1 MTRTT
6 LTGNQR
12 PMSFDRVTTSLPYRL
27 AVRTARALA
36 PLASRLDSKL
46 AEAVSARREVT
57 DRLSAFGAGGRDDH
71 RPLAWF
77 HAPSVGEG
85 LQARVVLDE
94 FRSRHP
100 AWQVAYTWFSPSA
113 EIFGQDIHA
122 DFADCL
128 PWDIGRE
135 VDTAIASLRPQL
147 LVFAKLDVWPELATR
162 VSGHGASAAL
172 IAGTV
177 RPRSGRLSP
186 VVRRLLRPGYEALDA
201 VGAVSEDDATRL
213 AALGVAPDR
222 ITITGDPRA
231 DSVLQAVERTSVE
244 GLPAALLD
252 GEPTLVAGSTWPE
265 DEDVLLEAFAIV
277 RQRLP
282 QARLILVPHEPTP
295 AALGRIGQRASTLGL
310 PAPVRLSALDAA
322 SPLVV
327 VDRVG
332 ILAMLYGVATLAYVG
347 GGFTREGL
355 HSVLEPAAWAVPVI
369 VGPRWKDS
377 RDAERLVLAGGAR
390 SLPPKGAPGVLQLFW
405 REWIEKEGER
415 ADAGGRAQELV
426 LAERGAASRSA
437 DLLDRLLHV
446 RA

>member
-1 MTRTT
+1 M
-6 LTGNQR
+6 TGNR
-12 PMSFDRVTTSLPYRL
+12 HSMTFDPVTTSLPYRI
-27 AVRTARALA
+27 AMRTARALA
-36 PLASRLDSKL
+36 PLASRLDPKL
-46 AEAVSARREVT
+46 ADAVSARREVT
-57 DRLSAFGAGGRDDH
+57 ERLSAFGATGRDDH

-85 LQARVVLDE
+85 LQARAVLDE

-100 AWQVAYTWFSPSA
+100 NWQVAYTWFSPSA
-113 EIFGQDIHA
+113 EPFGQAILA

-162 VSGHGASAAL
+162 IREHGACAAL
-172 IAGTV
+172 VAGTV

-186 VVRRLLRPGYEALDA
+186 VVRRLLRPGYEALEA
-201 VGAVSEDDATRL
+201 VGAVSEEDADRL
-213 AALGVAPDR
+213 AALGVAR
-222 ITITGDPRA
+222 EKITVTGDPRA
-231 DSVLQAVERTSVE
+231 DSVLEAVERTSVE
-244 GLPAALLD
+244 ELPPALRD

-265 DEDVLLEAFAIV
+265 DEDVLLDAFATV
-277 RQRLP
+277 RERLP
-282 QARLILVPHEPTP
+282 QVRLVLVPHEPTP
-295 AALGRIGQRASTLGL
+295 AALARIDERAAILGL
-310 PAPVRLSALDAA
+310 PAPVRLSALSDP
-322 SPLVV
+322 STFVV

-332 ILAMLYGVATLAYVG
+332 ILAALYGVATLAYVG

-369 VGPRWKDS
+369 VGPRWQDS

-390 SLPPKGAPGVLQLFW
+390 SLPAKGAAAVLQLFW
-405 REWIEKEGER
+405 REWIDKEGER
-415 ADAGGRAQELV
+415 AGAGQRAQELV
-426 LAERGAASRSA
+426 LAERGAAARSA
-437 DLLDRLLHV
+437 DLLDRLLQP